1 MPHELYIYGI
11 RCELYFAQK
20 YPETNI
26 VQFWGQID
34 SIAKYYAGLMLGEGK
49 EIVIIDNLGIDLRL
63 TVTNDAENTIVSG
76 GSMTTCNKPSP
87 VRILFFL
94 GKWRN

>member
-1 MPHELYIYGI
+1 
-11 RCELYFAQK
+11 
-20 YPETNI
+20 
-26 VQFWGQID
+26 
-34 SIAKYYAGLMLGEGK
+34 MLGEGK

-94 GKWRN
+94 GK

>member
-1 MPHELYIYGI
+1 
-11 RCELYFAQK
+11 
-20 YPETNI
+20 
-26 VQFWGQID
+26 
-34 SIAKYYAGLMLGEGK
+34 MLGEGK

-76 GSMTTCNKPSP
+76 GSMTTCNKPSR

-94 GKWRN
+94 SK